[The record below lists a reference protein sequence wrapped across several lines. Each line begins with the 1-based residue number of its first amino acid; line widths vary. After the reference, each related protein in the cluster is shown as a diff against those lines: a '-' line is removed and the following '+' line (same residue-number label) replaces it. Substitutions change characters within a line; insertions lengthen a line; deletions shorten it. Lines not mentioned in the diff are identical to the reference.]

1 MRDDTCVIVPFF
13 NEGSVIKATVDI
25 LSEQFSNIAC
35 IDDGST
41 DGGAEALRGA
51 NCTVVTHPVNLG
63 QGAALQTGIEFAL
76 RRSSIRSIVTFDA
89 DGQHR
94 VEDAVSLVELLESSG
109 VDVVFGSRFLAGSED
124 GPTGVRRAML
134 RVAIPITNL
143 MSGLK
148 LTDTHNGLRAFNR
161 RFAESL
167 RLESNDMNHASEFIT
182 HTARGGFTYR
192 EAPTAI
198 LYTEY
203 SLSKGQSLMN
213 AVNIALDVVLDLFR
227 KRRSR

>member
-1 MRDDTCVIVPFF
+1 MRDDTCVIVPFY
-13 NEGSVIKATVDI
+13 NEASVIKTTVDT

-41 DGGAEALRGA
+41 DGGAGALRDA
-51 NCTVVTHPVNLG
+51 NCTVVIHPVNLG

-76 RRSSIRSIVTFDA
+76 RRPSISSIVTFDA

-94 VEDAVSLVELLESSG
+94 VEDAVALVELLKSSG
-109 VDVVFGSRFLAGSED
+109 VDVVFGSRFLAGAEE
-124 GPTGVRRAML
+124 GPTGVRRALL
-134 RVAIPITNL
+134 RIAIPITNL

-182 HTARGGFTYR
+182 HTGRGGFTYR

-227 KRRSR
+227 KGRSR